1 MTAAALAADLVP
13 AAGSAAGGSG
23 AEALWL
29 AGLFAACVLIGIFAV
44 QAGVGGG
51 VLFVPIVGGL
61 FPFHLDYVRAAGLL
75 VALASSLAAAPSL
88 LRMNMASL
96 RLALPASV
104 LAALFGVGGAALS
117 FLLPIRILQ
126 AALGAAIL
134 GIAFVFL
141 RARPEVPRGAAPPD
155 AWSRRLRL
163 GGVYWETTSRA
174 PVVWT
179 TRRTP
184 LGIGLF
190 SGVGF
195 MAGLFGLGAGWA
207 NVPVFNLVMG
217 VPIKIA
223 VATSALVIAF
233 TTAPSLWMYYHRGAV
248 LPAVMAPAVL
258 GMMVGARI
266 GVRFLAK
273 ARPRSIRYAVV
284 TILLLAGLRSLL
296 RGLGAPFV

>member
-1 MTAAALAADLVP
+1 MTAAAIAADWVP
-13 AAGSAAGGSG
+13 AAAGGG
-23 AEALWL
+23 ADALWL
-29 AGLFAACVLIGIFAV
+29 VGLFAACVLIGLLAV

-96 RLALPASV
+96 RLALPASG
-104 LAALFGVGGAALS
+104 LAALFSVGGAALS
-117 FLLPIRILQ
+117 FLLPTRVLQ

-141 RARPEVPRGAAPPD
+141 RVQPEKPREAATPD
-155 AWSRRLRL
+155 AWARRLRL
-163 GGVYWETTSRA
+163 DGVYWESSTRTA
-174 PVVWT
+174 VAWAA
-179 TRRTP
+179 RRTP

-190 SGVGF
+190 GGVGF

-217 VPIKIA
+217 VPIKVA

-233 TTAPSLWMYYHRGAV
+233 TTAPPLWMYYHRGAV
-248 LPAVMAPAVL
+248 MPAVAIPAVL
-258 GMMVGARI
+258 GMMVGARV
-266 GVRFLAK
+266 GVRLLAA
-273 ARPRSIRYAVV
+273 ARPRSIRRVV
-284 TILLLAGLRSLL
+284 VAILILAGLRSLL
-296 RGLGAPFV
+296 AGAGVPLFGR